1 VKPTVAV
8 LDYGMGNLRS
18 VAKALEAAGA
28 NAVVTSATS
37 EVLRSEALC
46 VPGQGIFGRCMDNL
60 AAAGQDGLVRRWL
73 EDGRPYLGICLGM
86 QILFESQERRGA
98 GSAGPQERRGAG
110 SAGPQERRGAG
121 SAGPQERQ
129 GPVAGLSVLPGEVQ
143 RLRGDVRVPHMGWS
157 EVNGEHFY
165 FDHSFAVFPA
175 DDSFVTGWCTHGRRF
190 AAMVDRDS
198 LTAVQF
204 HPEKSGAAGIALL
217 RGWLTNAMSP
227 AAPR

>member
-1 VKPTVAV
+1 MKPTVAV

-86 QILFESQERRGA
+86 QILFESSEERG
-98 GSAGPQERRGAG
+98 
-110 SAGPQERRGAG
+110 G

>member
-86 QILFESQERRGA
+86 QILFDSSEER
-98 GSAGPQERRGAG
+98 
-110 SAGPQERRGAG
+110 
-121 SAGPQERQ
+121 

-190 AAMVDRDS
+190 AAMVNRGS

>member
-1 VKPTVAV
+1 MKPTVAV

-86 QILFESQERRGA
+86 QILFDSSEER
-98 GSAGPQERRGAG
+98 
-110 SAGPQERRGAG
+110 
-121 SAGPQERQ
+121 

-190 AAMVDRDS
+190 AAMVNRGS

-217 RGWLTNAMSP
+217 RAWLTNAMSP

>member
-28 NAVVTSATS
+28 NAVVTSVTS

-86 QILFESQERRGA
+86 QILFESSEER
-98 GSAGPQERRGAG
+98 
-110 SAGPQERRGAG
+110 
-121 SAGPQERQ
+121 

-165 FDHSFAVFPA
+165 FDHSYAVFPA

-190 AAMVDRDS
+190 AAMVNRGS

-217 RGWLTNAMSP
+217 RAWLTNAMSP

>member
-60 AAAGQDGLVRRWL
+60 SAAGQDGLVRRWL

-86 QILFESQERRGA
+86 QILFDSSEER
-98 GSAGPQERRGAG
+98 
-110 SAGPQERRGAG
+110 
-121 SAGPQERQ
+121 

-190 AAMVDRDS
+190 AAMVNRGS

>member
-1 VKPTVAV
+1 LKPTVAV

-60 AAAGQDGLVRRWL
+60 SAAGQDGLVRRWL

-86 QILFESQERRGA
+86 QILFDSSEER
-98 GSAGPQERRGAG
+98 
-110 SAGPQERRGAG
+110 
-121 SAGPQERQ
+121 
-129 GPVAGLSVLPGEVQ
+129 GPVAGLSVLPGEVK

-175 DDSFVTGWCTHGRRF
+175 NDSFVTGWCTHGRRF
-190 AAMVDRDS
+190 AAMVNRGS

>member
-60 AAAGQDGLVRRWL
+60 VAAGQDGLVRRWL

-86 QILFESQERRGA
+86 QILFDSSEER
-98 GSAGPQERRGAG
+98 
-110 SAGPQERRGAG
+110 
-121 SAGPQERQ
+121 

-190 AAMVDRDS
+190 AAMVNRGS

-217 RGWLTNAMSP
+217 RAWLTNAMSP